1 MYWPVNSCKTR
12 RSDGSAGVSLRV
24 GISRT
29 TISSM
34 ERGVGVN
41 SNLLFKVLHHLDLLH
56 DLQQLVD
63 SQLDQMDN
71 SLSRKFRKV
80 KEVLS
85 NDFKVFVF
93 IDGLITRPLKAA
105 ALLAALTPPI
115 AKSVALS
122 RFKLMG
128 LSSFAPLAATSMI
141 LSVDKLWHNTN
152 AWYLT
157 ICIPAVLHFEVT
169 WVYT

>member
-1 MYWPVNSCKTR
+1 
-12 RSDGSAGVSLRV
+12 
-24 GISRT
+24 
-29 TISSM
+29 M

-115 AKSVALS
+115 ANRVALS

-128 LSSFAPLAATSMI
+128 LSSFAP
-141 LSVDKLWHNTN
+141 
-152 AWYLT
+152 
-157 ICIPAVLHFEVT
+157 
-169 WVYT
+169 